1 MADRLGGPSRT
12 YSSRSSAYS
21 PKDIDRQ
28 QFALISSRYRD
39 RLLRPMEVGLRLP
52 RVKAEHRPYRI
63 GRDRIRIGGSIYGI
77 AAEISDPHGHA
88 WAALSAM
95 DGTRAP
101 ADVAAHLC
109 GLFPGLTRVDAAG
122 VVDLLLGS
130 GYLEDA
136 AAPPPSDLSAAE
148 TERYSRNRA
157 FFRWVDLVPR
167 AHGWEAQVALK
178 RARVLVLGLGG
189 TGSHAAWALAAAG
202 VGRIHCVDRDVVELS
217 NLTRQAL
224 FTEAD
229 IGKPKADV
237 VAGRLRE
244 INSDLDATGET
255 RAVESRADLS
265 ALLTGFDA
273 LALCADE
280 PRGRDSIRI
289 WANRACLMAG
299 VPWAVGGYRG
309 PLVSVGVFTADGPC
323 YECLTAA
330 IEATLTPGVRVDLGG
345 PGVLA
350 PSAGISGHLTAQAV
364 ISMVAGIPVTLRSH
378 VTGINLIAPEQH
390 VYTLHEASPECAGCA
405 LRRKGG
411 QESAIDA

>member
-1 MADRLGGPSRT
+1 M
-12 YSSRSSAYS
+12 
-21 PKDIDRQ
+21 
-28 QFALISSRYRD
+28 
-39 RLLRPMEVGLRLP
+39 RLP
-52 RVKAEHRPYRI
+52 RVKAEHRPYRL
-63 GRDRIRIGGSIYGI
+63 GHDRIRIGGSIYGI
-77 AAEISDPHGHA
+77 AGEISDPNGHA

-95 DGTRAP
+95 DGTRTP
-101 ADVAAHLC
+101 SDVADHLC
-109 GLFPGLTRVDAAG
+109 VLFPGLRRAHAAG
-122 VVDLLLGS
+122 VVDLLLRS

-136 AAPPPSDLSAAE
+136 AARPPSDLSAAE
-148 TERYSRNRA
+148 RERYSRNLA

-202 VGRIHCVDRDVVELS
+202 VGTIHCVDRDVVELS

-229 IGKPKADV
+229 LGKPKADV
-237 VAGRLRE
+237 VVDRLGRV
-244 INSDLDATGET
+244 NSSVHVTGET
-255 RAVESRADLS
+255 RAVESVADLS

-280 PRGRDSIRI
+280 PRGRDGIRI
-289 WANRACLMAG
+289 WANRACLTAG

-309 PLVSVGVFTADGPC
+309 PLVSVGVFTVDGPC
-323 YECLTAA
+323 YECLTAT
-330 IEATLTPGVRVDLGG
+330 IEATTTPGVHVDLGG

-364 ISMVAGIPVTLRSH
+364 ISMLAGIPATLRSH
-378 VTGINLIAPEQH
+378 VTGINLVAPEQH
-390 VYTLHEASPECAGCA
+390 VYMLHGASPECAGCA
-405 LRRKGG
+405 IRQGG
-411 QESAIDA
+411 NHDGGIDA

>member
-1 MADRLGGPSRT
+1 M
-12 YSSRSSAYS
+12 
-21 PKDIDRQ
+21 
-28 QFALISSRYRD
+28 
-39 RLLRPMEVGLRLP
+39 
-52 RVKAEHRPYRI
+52 KAEHRPYRF
-63 GRDRIRIGGSIYGI
+63 GQDRIRIGGSVYGI
-77 AAEISDPHGHA
+77 AAEIADPHGHA

-95 DGTRAP
+95 DGTRTP
-101 ADVAAHLC
+101 SDVADHLC
-109 GLFPGLTRVDAAG
+109 GLFPGLRRADAAG
-122 VVDLLLGS
+122 VVDLMLKS

-136 AAPPPSDLSAAE
+136 AARPPSDLSAAE
-148 TERYSRNRA
+148 RERYSRNLA

-229 IGKPKADV
+229 IGKSKADV
-237 VAGRLRE
+237 VVRRLGR
-244 INSDLDATGET
+244 INSSVHVTGET

-265 ALLTGFDA
+265 ALLAGFDA

-309 PLVSVGVFTADGPC
+309 PLVSVGVFTAGGPC
-323 YECLTAA
+323 YECLTAT
-330 IEATLTPGVRVDLGG
+330 IEATLAPGVHVDLGG

-364 ISMVAGIPVTLRSH
+364 ISLVAGIPVTLRSH

-390 VYTLHEASPECAGCA
+390 VYTLHSASPGCAGCA
-405 LRRKGG
+405 LRRSGNRN
-411 QESAIDA
+411 ADIDA

>member
-1 MADRLGGPSRT
+1 M
-12 YSSRSSAYS
+12 
-21 PKDIDRQ
+21 
-28 QFALISSRYRD
+28 
-39 RLLRPMEVGLRLP
+39 RLP
-52 RVKAEHRPYRI
+52 KVKAEHRPYRI

-101 ADVAAHLC
+101 ADVADHLC
-109 GLFPGLTRVDAAG
+109 RLFPGMKRVDAAG
-122 VVDLLLGS
+122 VVDLLLRS

-148 TERYSRNRA
+148 TERYSRNKA

-202 VGRIHCVDRDVVELS
+202 VGRIHCVDRDVVEVS

-229 IGKPKADV
+229 IGRPKADV
-237 VAGRLRE
+237 VVERLTA
-244 INSDLDATGET
+244 INSGVRVTGET
-255 RAVESRADLS
+255 RAVESRADVS
-265 ALLTGFDA
+265 ALLAGFDA

-280 PRGRDSIRI
+280 PRGQDSIRI

-309 PLVSVGVFTADGPC
+309 PLVSVGVFAAGGPC

-330 IEATLTPGVRVDLGG
+330 IEASLEPGVHVDLGG

-364 ISMVAGIPVTLRSH
+364 ISMVTGIPATLRSH

-390 VYTLHEASPECAGCA
+390 VYTHYAASPECAGCA
-405 LRRKGG
+405 VRGKRERK
-411 QESAIDA
+411 SAVDA